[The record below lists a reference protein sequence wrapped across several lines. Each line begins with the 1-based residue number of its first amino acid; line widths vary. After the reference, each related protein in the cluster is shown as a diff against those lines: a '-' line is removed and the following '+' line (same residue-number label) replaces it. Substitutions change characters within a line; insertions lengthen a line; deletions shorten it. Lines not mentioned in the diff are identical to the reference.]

1 MDLEKVIKDTVALTV
16 DHLRTQGLLT
26 DLKEQGKTAY
36 EKTEDLLRNY
46 NALSMSDD
54 RTAHELVSRIEK
66 ALSYI
71 QKDPYHEIVTL
82 YYIGGRTREQL
93 ASKYNTT
100 VTTISRNKARLVRQL
115 QVILYSSDYIRQ
127 HLS

>member
-1 MDLEKVIKDTVALTV
+1 MDLEKVIKDTVTLTV
-16 DHLRTQGLLT
+16 DHLRTEGLLK
-26 DLKEQGKTAY
+26 DLRDQDKTAY

-66 ALSYI
+66 ALTFI
-71 QKDPYHEIVTL
+71 QKDPYYEIITL

-93 ASKYNTT
+93 ASKYNTS
-100 VTTISRNKARLVRQL
+100 VTTISRNKARLIRQL
-115 QVILYSSDYIRQ
+115 QVILFSSDYIRQ